1 MLETERLTIRP
12 FQKEDAQ
19 DLQEILGDRETM
31 KFSESPYDSEKTTC
45 FLLDFCIGK
54 SGALAAVHK
63 ESGKLIGYLLFHELE
78 PGVFEIG
85 WFFNRRFWRNGYAF
99 EACQAVIRDA
109 FVNKNAH
116 KVFAETLDTERSVP
130 LMQKLGMRLEGIHR
144 KQVRDFS
151 GNWGDLYFFGLLRE
165 EWSDRSIT

>member
-31 KFSESPYDSEKTTC
+31 KFSESPYDPEKTTC

-63 ESGKLIGYLLFHELE
+63 ES
-78 PGVFEIG
+78 
-85 WFFNRRFWRNGYAF
+85 
-99 EACQAVIRDA
+99 
-109 FVNKNAH
+109 
-116 KVFAETLDTERSVP
+116 
-130 LMQKLGMRLEGIHR
+130 
-144 KQVRDFS
+144 
-151 GNWGDLYFFGLLRE
+151 
-165 EWSDRSIT
+165 